1 MHSLSLPSQK
11 HHNLLYQPVLTSS
24 SVCLQ
29 SISARRVAK
38 VLAVSSAFFVPF
50 SLVGAITK
58 MINLASWLLRPK
70 LAGYLSLA
78 IATYLF
84 CTDGNEHLG
93 RKKVMIKF
101 RWNMIIRDNTKYGR
115 RQGKGKQ
122 VLVAIYPQVF
132 LF

>member
-1 MHSLSLPSQK
+1 MYFIPFSPEGPLTKIKNMAQVLNPEE
-11 HHNLLYQPVLTSS
+11 HHVLLYQPVLTSS

-38 VLAVSSAFFVPF
+38 VLAVSNAFFVPF

-84 CTDGNEHLG
+84 CTDGNEHLHWE
-93 RKKVMIKF
+93 KKTVMIK
-101 RWNMIIRDNTKYGR
+101 
-115 RQGKGKQ
+115 
-122 VLVAIYPQVF
+122 LS
-132 LF
+132 